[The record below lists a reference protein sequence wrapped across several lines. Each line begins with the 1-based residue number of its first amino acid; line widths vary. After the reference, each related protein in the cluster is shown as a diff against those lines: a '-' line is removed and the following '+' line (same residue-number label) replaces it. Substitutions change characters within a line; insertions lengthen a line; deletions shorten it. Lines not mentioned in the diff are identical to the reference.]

1 MFVDLQ
7 FPHSAGNSL
16 AQKLSS
22 VIACFSSVAVLVTV
36 IPDGSLIDTAMV
48 FWFLGFWVYRMMLQ
62 SLS

>member
-7 FPHSAGNSL
+7 FPHSDGNSL

-36 IPDGSLIDTAMV
+36 MPDGSFSDTDM
-48 FWFLGFWVYRMMLQ
+48 FLGFLGLVWFGLAMQ
-62 SLS
+62 